1 MFLLI
6 DGGGVRCDIA
16 SGPATLQRSWR
27 RPGGP
32 SRRSFGIAG
41 VFFVLFLFLFCR
53 GSQGAP
59 TGVVPGGEEMK
70 DGPVESVLPSSPA
83 GTQRRNFVPI
93 APLTVN
99 GTPRTSRAHSLLY

>member
-1 MFLLI
+1 MAVGFDATSRPALQPCSVLGAALVAHPAVLL
-6 DGGGVRCDIA
+6 G
-16 SGPATLQRSWR
+16 LQ
-27 RPGGP
+27 G
-32 SRRSFGIAG
+32 F
-41 VFFVLFLFLFCR
+41 FFVFFLFLFCR